1 MKKVLVIFSERCD
14 LIECPD
20 RIAENFDNI
29 IGGIYSWIEN
39 EPDGAEYRLIDG
51 SGAVGHWINT
61 DVVLKYLNTKCLREG
76 EAKARLYKGN
86 VSKHVRVD
94 NVSEF

>member
-1 MKKVLVIFSERCD
+1 MKRVLLCYDISND
-14 LIECPD
+14 MIECSD
-20 RIAENFDNI
+20 RIADNFKKI

-39 EPDGAEYRLIDG
+39 EPDGTEYKLIDE

-61 DVVLKYLNTKCLREG
+61 DIVLKYLNTKCLQEG
-76 EAKARLYKGN
+76 EPHARLYREN